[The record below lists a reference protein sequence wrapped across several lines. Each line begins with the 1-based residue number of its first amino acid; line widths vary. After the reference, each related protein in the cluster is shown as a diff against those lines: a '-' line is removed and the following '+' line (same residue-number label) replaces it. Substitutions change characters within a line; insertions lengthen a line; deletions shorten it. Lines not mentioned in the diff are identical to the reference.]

1 MSRSDVE
8 RSGAKGVLTIRRGRQ
23 EDKEAIWR
31 VHRRAVSETCASH
44 YPPEVI
50 EIWAGRL
57 RPEKYA
63 EAIDRY
69 EFFVAEEGGEIVGF
83 GELGQETG
91 EVQGLYVS
99 PSVKGRGV
107 GRRLLRKLEER
118 ARAHG
123 LKSLSLTASLNA
135 VAFYERAGFEAVEE
149 LSEAIGPGVVRGSV
163 RMFKSLSGGGAA
175 GG

>member
-1 MSRSDVE
+1 M
-8 RSGAKGVLTIRRGRQ
+8 LNIRRARQ

-31 VHRRAVSETCASH
+31 VHGRAIRETCAGH
-44 YPPEVI
+44 YSADVI

-69 EFFVAEEGGEIVGF
+69 EFFVAEVGGEVVGY

-99 PSVKGRGV
+99 PGVKGQGV
-107 GRRLLRKLEER
+107 GWKLLSTLEER
-118 ARAHG
+118 ARAYG
-123 LKSLSLTASLNA
+123 LKSLSLTSSLNA
-135 VAFYERAGFEAVEE
+135 VSFYERAGFRAVGEVTTTF
-149 LSEAIGPGVVRGSV
+149 GPGVERASV
-163 RMFKSLSGGGAA
+163 RMSKELVG
-175 GG
+175 